1 MEIFGMD
8 IDLFDLLNYCGYKLE
23 NNELVPNGNYDPIPY
38 KGILKSKL
46 TLADIEKKIVDKKF
60 TILED
65 GKTTI
70 CNLYLQ
76 NGFTVRGESACV
88 DPSNFDKNI
97 GEKIAYE
104 NAVDKVWQ
112 LEGYL
117 LQENL
122 YRAGLIS

>member
-1 MEIFGMD
+1 MD
-8 IDLFDLLNYCGYKLE
+8 KQEEDSGKPEFRVTEKLIRSKIID
-23 NNELVPNGNYDPIPY
+23 V
-38 KGILKSKL
+38 
-46 TLADIEKKIVDKKF
+46 KF

-88 DPSNFDKNI
+88 DPKNFNKDM
-97 GEKIAYE
+97 GEKISFS
-104 NAVDKVWQ
+104 NAFDKVWL

-117 LQENL
+117 MQESK
-122 YRAGLIS
+122 YRWGFVLGETPEQSSIAKKFLEF